1 MKGRKQMLI
10 KILMAGI
17 FSAAFA
23 YLCNKVIVSFFSD
36 RGLVI
41 LAPLVEEVAKTGFAI
56 LLQTSIIGGHFV
68 FGLIEGVYDIYT
80 SPKKTGKWAALA
92 SVISHSFFGIIT
104 YFFDIKTGLP
114 LAGIGLAWIFH
125 SSWNCYIIKNL

>member
-104 YFFDIKTGLP
+104 YFLYIKTGLLP
-114 LAGIGLAWIFH
+114 VGIGLAWIFH
-125 SSWNCYIIKNL
+125 SSWNWYIIKNL